1 MPDAEDPRRLEY
13 VRLSDLRGADLNVK
27 RHDHAG
33 LRRSI
38 AEFGYTEPGLIDER
52 TGRLVAGH
60 GRLADLLE
68 RRGVNGD
75 PPAGIRV
82 DGDGEWLVPV
92 VRGWASESDAHARA
106 YLAASNKLSENGGW
120 DTDTLP
126 DYLAGL
132 AEQGTHLLELSGFT
146 PDELAAMLDDG
157 AGVDSADELADT
169 EDKYTEQY
177 GVIVICGDEAEQE
190 RVYDELKAEGR
201 NCRVVTT

>member
-1 MPDAEDPRRLEY
+1 MPDVDAARRIEY
-13 VRLSDLRGADLNVK
+13 VRLSDLRGADLNPK
-27 RHDHAG
+27 NHDLAG

-38 AEFGYTEPGLIDER
+38 AAFGYTEPGLLDER

-60 GRLADLLE
+60 GRLADLRE
-68 RRGVNGD
+68 RHALNGEVPD
-75 PPAGIRV
+75 GITV
-82 DGDGEWLVPV
+82 DDDGEWLVPV
-92 VRGWASESDAHARA
+92 IRGWASTDDAHAAA

-132 AEQGTHLLELSGFT
+132 ASQDLLELTGFSA
-146 PDELAAMLDDG
+146 DELAKMLDDG
-157 AGVDSADELADT
+157 AGGDSADELAGT
-169 EDKYTEQY
+169 EDNYSEQY

-190 RVYDELKAEGR
+190 RVYEELKAQGR